1 MSARL
6 KHGEIAPQFSEF
18 DPFGKYIKLDDY
30 KGRWL
35 MLSFYRYAS
44 CPLCNLRVHELSKHS
59 TRWQEQGLHMLAI
72 FQSPAEKIRQY
83 VGRQQAPFPLIPDP
97 EQRLYALYGVGYSWT
112 GFLKAWATRLP
123 EIGRSVLGQGFLPGS
138 VEGGIHRIPADFII
152 DPQGRIAEAYYGRDI
167 GDHLPMERIDRLLLP
182 SFRNMTKM
190 EL

>member
-1 MSARL
+1 MTVRL
-6 KHGEIAPQFSEF
+6 KRSDIAPHFLEY
-18 DPFGKYIKLDDY
+18 DLLERRVELRDY
-30 KGRWL
+30 AGRWL
-35 MLSFYRYAS
+35 LLSFYRYAS
-44 CPLCNLRVHELSKHS
+44 CPLCNLRIHALSQRC
-59 TRWQEQGLHMLAI
+59 TVWQTHGLDMLAV
-72 FQSPAEKIRQY
+72 FQSPVKKLRQY

-123 EIGRSVLGQGFLPGS
+123 EIGRLVLGQGFLPGS

-182 SFRNMTKM
+182 SFRNMTKR
-190 EL
+190 E